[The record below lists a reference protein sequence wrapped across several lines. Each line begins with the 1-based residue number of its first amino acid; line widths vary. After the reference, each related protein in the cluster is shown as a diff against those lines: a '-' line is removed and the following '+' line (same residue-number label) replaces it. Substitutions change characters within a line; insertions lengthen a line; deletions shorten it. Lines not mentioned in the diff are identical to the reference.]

1 MLAALL
7 WFFSDR
13 SARKTIR
20 RIGVNQSSGEARA
33 NIGRPSREVRKAY
46 SANMKKL
53 LFPLIFSI
61 LAGAALGNEQP
72 PAQNTETPAA
82 SSPESSVL
90 SPLDTTSTL
99 TDLRKRVFT
108 VKDFKGFGLMASALG
123 NQKEFTFKIRV
134 APGLPIYAIHVVS
147 ASDPPGHIDVYRGKA
162 MGAPL
167 QVFKL
172 GPDTFLGGNPSVFNV
187 ADINFDGYADIGIV
201 VDGGAL
207 WSAYQYWVYDKQTGT
222 FKQTP
227 VTEDFKAISF
237 GYRLAFDTKTKQVI
251 ATGPI
256 GAVGG
261 YRNTYQFKNG
271 RLLPLIEIEQLNR
284 VVDDKKARANHP
296 TIHCS
301 IKTKRHTGN
310 TTKTT
315 TQILNKAC
323 PGFPPH
329 F

>member
-1 MLAALL
+1 M
-7 WFFSDR
+7 R
-13 SARKTIR
+13 
-20 RIGVNQSSGEARA
+20 
-33 NIGRPSREVRKAY
+33 
-46 SANMKKL
+46 KL
-53 LFPLIFSI
+53 LFSLIFSI
-61 LAGAALGNEQP
+61 FTGAALRGNEQP
-72 PAQNTETPAA
+72 LAQHPETPAA
-82 SSPESSVL
+82 SSPESSLVL
-90 SPLDTTSTL
+90 PLDTASTL
-99 TDLRKRVFT
+99 TDLSNRVFT
-108 VKDFKGFGLMASALG
+108 VKDFKGFGLMASALRD
-123 NQKEFTFKIRV
+123 QKEFTFKIRV

-147 ASDPPGHIDVYRGKA
+147 ASDSPGHIDVYRGEA
-162 MGAPL
+162 TGTPL

-172 GPDTFLGGNPSVFNV
+172 DLNTFMGGNPSVFNV
-187 ADINFDGYADIGIV
+187 ADINFDGYADIGVV

-227 VTEDFKAISF
+227 VTKDFKAISF
-237 GYRLAFDTKTKQVI
+237 GYRLTFDTIKKQVI

-271 RLLPLIEIEQLNR
+271 RLLPLIEIEQMNR
-284 VVDDKKARANHP
+284 VVDDKNYNTNHP
-296 TIHCS
+296 TIYCS

>member
-1 MLAALL
+1 M
-7 WFFSDR
+7 R
-13 SARKTIR
+13 
-20 RIGVNQSSGEARA
+20 
-33 NIGRPSREVRKAY
+33 
-46 SANMKKL
+46 KL
-53 LFPLIFSI
+53 LFLLIFSI
-61 LAGAALGNEQP
+61 LAGASLGNKQP
-72 PAQNTETPAA
+72 PNQHTETPAA

-90 SPLDTTSTL
+90 PPLDTASTL
-99 TDLRKRVFT
+99 ADLKNRVFT
-108 VKDFKGFGLMASALG
+108 VKDFKGFGLMASALRD
-123 NQKEFTFKIRV
+123 QKEFTFKIRV
-134 APGLPIYAIHVVS
+134 ASGLPIYAIHVVS
-147 ASDPPGHIDVYRGKA
+147 VSDSPGHIDVYRVEA
-162 MGAPL
+162 MGTPL
-167 QVFKL
+167 QVIKL
-172 GPDTFLGGNPSVFNV
+172 GLKTFLGGNPFGFNV
-187 ADINFDGYADIGIV
+187 ADINFDGYADIGVV

-207 WSAYQYWVYDKQTGT
+207 WSAYQYWIYDKQTGT

-237 GYRLAFDTKTKQVI
+237 GYRLTFDTLTKQVI

-271 RLLPLIEIEQLNR
+271 RLLPLIESEEMNV
-284 VVDDKKARANHP
+284 VVDDKNARANHP
-296 TIHCS
+296 TMHCS

-323 PGFPPH
+323 PGFPPG